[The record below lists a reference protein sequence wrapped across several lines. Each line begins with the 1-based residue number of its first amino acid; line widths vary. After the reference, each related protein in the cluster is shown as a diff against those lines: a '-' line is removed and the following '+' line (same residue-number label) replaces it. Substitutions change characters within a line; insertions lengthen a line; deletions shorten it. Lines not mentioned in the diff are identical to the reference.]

1 MSRSFITNSFF
12 SLALIVCIAFSANA
26 AGDLSGVKSK
36 NPIKIESDYMKYTGD
51 NRVSKFTGNVMVT
64 NGQMRMRADSM
75 DVSFD
80 DKNQVKEIYSQGN
93 VKIEKEGML
102 SLSDNAKFYNGENKA
117 VLTGNVRVW
126 QGDNYLE
133 GEKVTLYNDSNK
145 VIVDRGTNKRVKII
159 IVPKEDS
166 K

>member
-1 MSRSFITNSFF
+1 MLRSFITNSF
-12 SLALIVCIAFSANA
+12 LLIMLVACFTMSAQA
-26 AGDLSGVKSK
+26 ADLRSVKSK

-51 NRVSKFTGNVMVT
+51 DKVSHFSGNVIVN
-64 NGQMRMRADSM
+64 NGNMRMKSDSM

-102 SLSDNAKFYNGENKA
+102 SLSNNAKFFSADNR
-117 VLTGNVRVW
+117 VLLTGNVRVW

-133 GEKVTLYNDSNK
+133 GEKVTLYNDTNK
-145 VIVDRGTNKRVKII
+145 IQVDRGTNKRVKII
-159 IVPKEDS
+159 IVPKED
-166 K
+166 KK